1 MLVSLVS
8 NDFYPQALQ
17 FLMRFESF
25 CVPLMERALA
35 KKVPLYGIFDDDNLQ
50 SGSGQ
55 IRGIFSWSRG
65 GQIFHC
71 LPWKTQSEK
80 DGFARALE
88 AFLWE
93 VKKNHPKNLFS
104 VNGENRGTEL
114 FVSKIQEVMGK
125 KPDHGQLYDFMKWQG
140 VRVGSAAPVKAD
152 GGGPGTGAA
161 GSAAGVGSAASAEAG
176 GGGSESAAVSAARG
190 IAGGRGPRI
199 IACGPSLL
207 KRLIPLQIAY
217 EKEEVVFD
225 LLTYSEEASILSLKK
240 NLKEQEIFAL
250 EVDGR
255 LASKAATNAR
265 GKNYVQLG
273 GVFTVKEQRGKGYGK
288 MVVSHFLKAMA
299 ALNKKVV
306 LFVKPQNLPAIK
318 LYLSCGFEKIG
329 AYNIQYF

>member
-1 MLVSLVS
+1 MQVSLVS
-8 NDFYPQALQ
+8 NDLYPQALQ
-17 FLMRFESF
+17 FLVRYESF
-25 CVPLMERALA
+25 CVPLLERALA

-80 DGFARALE
+80 DDFSRALE
-88 AFLWE
+88 SFLRE

-140 VRVGSAAPVKAD
+140 VRVGSAA
-152 GGGPGTGAA
+152 
-161 GSAAGVGSAASAEAG
+161 GVGSAAPVFAG
-176 GGGSESAAVSAARG
+176 GRGSEFVAASAARG

-240 NLKEQEIFAL
+240 NLKEQQIFAL